1 MRAAIVIAPR
11 DFRDETA
18 SMAKGMFEKW
28 KVEPVIASY
37 TLKDCV
43 GQHGAAYK
51 PGMKA
56 GDVRAGDF
64 DAIFLVD
71 GDGVDSFKLYD
82 QFPLLDIVR
91 SFSSN
96 GKIVAGVNNAVKII
110 ARANIVSGK
119 KVSIPKDAETE
130 RLVRLYRGVVS
141 REPMECST
149 NVMSL
154 NDYSKTE
161 EFVGAILDKLGVR

>member
-1 MRAAIVIAPR
+1 MRIAIVIAPK
-11 DFRDETA
+11 DFRDETV
-18 SMAKGMFEKW
+18 AKAKVMLEKW

-37 TLKDCV
+37 TLKECV
-43 GQHGAAYK
+43 GQHGAVYK
-51 PGMKA
+51 PAMKVQ
-56 GDVRAGDF
+56 DVRAGDF
-64 DAIFLVD
+64 DALFFVD
-71 GDGVDSFKLYD
+71 GSGVDSFKLYD
-82 QFPLLDIVR
+82 QFPLLDIAR

-96 GKIVAGVNNAVKII
+96 GKVVAGVNNAVKII

-119 KVSIPKDAETE
+119 KVSIPKDAEAE

-141 REPMECST
+141 QEPMECGT

-154 NDYSKTE
+154 NDYGKTD